1 MEKNRL
7 EIKKSYHILR
17 VGPFLSRNLQ
27 EHGQISLKNEG
38 RKFHKK
44 KNKKNRNALGDHI
57 MNIPTKFDSVWLCS
71 FREEA

>member
-17 VGPFLSRNLQ
+17 VGPFLSRNRQ

-38 RKFHKK
+38 GKFHKK
-44 KNKKNRNALGDHI
+44 KKK
-57 MNIPTKFDSVWLCS
+57 TKPGTH
-71 FREEA
+71 